1 MLGQQL
7 FVRKSIERL
16 HKEMHGD
23 NRLRRVLGPISLT
36 GLGVGAIIGAGIFV
50 ITGRTAADN
59 AGPAVLL
66 SFLFAGFG
74 CGLAALCYAEFASM
88 APVAGSAYTY
98 AYATLGELFA
108 WIIGWDLILEYAMSC
123 GVLAADWTKY
133 FNEFLNVLF
142 HWEVPEFLSND
153 PFSTPHAWFSL
164 PAVLIMASATIVL
177 VIGIRE
183 SATTNAVM
191 VFVKLGVVLFV
202 IAVGVNYINSQNW
215 TSIPP
220 EQRKFSDVQDLVE
233 RRPDVAAVLPFKEVD
248 RTLSGEALFKDYPQ
262 VATVLTDSI
271 VREIDRLHGPD
282 ELRKRADLARFVP
295 VEDYGPWKDLDEI
308 RKRPDFR
315 ENVQK
320 RVEREITKLPS
331 VEKKWGMISV
341 LGLHSRV
348 EAADSKTR
356 SSFLPFGVSGIMV
369 AAALVFFAYI
379 GFDSISTHAE
389 EAKKP
394 QRDVPIGILC
404 SLALC
409 TILYFGV
416 SAVITGM
423 EPYPV
428 IDRDAAVAKAFRRL
442 SIQEDSWALRISA
455 GVIAVGALAG
465 MTSVILVTLL
475 SQARIFLAMARDGLL
490 SERIFG
496 AVHPRFKTPHLSTML
511 TGGLLCVV
519 TALTPLDTLENMVN
533 IGTLLAFI
541 IVCASVLILR
551 IRRPDA
557 PRPFRCPIV
566 YLLAPLGIL
575 VNLTMMLFL
584 PLDTWWRLLAWL
596 VLGLVIYFAY
606 GRFHSVLGRELA
618 TNGRVT

>member
-1 MLGQQL
+1 MLRQQL

-59 AGPAVLL
+59 AGPAVIL

-98 AYATLGELFA
+98 AYATLGEIFA

-133 FNEFLNVLF
+133 FNEFLNVF
-142 HWEVPEFLSND
+142 FGWEVPEFLSND
-153 PFSTPHAWFSL
+153 PFSTPGAWLSL
-164 PAVLIMASATIVL
+164 PAVLIMASATIIL

-191 VFVKLGVVLFV
+191 VFVKIGVVLFV
-202 IAVGVNYINSQNW
+202 IAVGVHYINPHNW
-215 TSIPP
+215 TAIPP
-220 EQRKFSDVQDLVE
+220 EQRKFSDVQDLLE
-233 RRPDVAAVLPFKEVD
+233 RRPDVARIVPVGEVN
-248 RTLSGEALFKDYPQ
+248 RQLSGETLLKDHPQ

-271 VREIDRLHGPD
+271 VREIDRLKGAED
-282 ELRKRADLARFVP
+282 LRKRADLARFVP

-308 RKRPDFR
+308 RKRPDFKKNI
-315 ENVQK
+315 ET
-320 RVEREITKLPS
+320 RVERELAKLPS
-331 VEKKWGMISV
+331 VEKKWGMISL

-348 EAADSKTR
+348 VAADVKTR
-356 SSFLPFGVSGIMV
+356 SNYLPFGVSGILV

-389 EAKKP
+389 EAKIP
-394 QRDVPIGILC
+394 QRDVPIGILS

-442 SIQEDSWALRISA
+442 SIQEDSLALRLSA
-455 GVIAVGALAG
+455 GLIAIGALAG

-496 AVHPRFKTPHLSTML
+496 AVHPKFKTPHLSTML
-511 TGGLLCVV
+511 TGGLLCIV
-519 TALTPLDTLENMVN
+519 TAVTPLDALENMVN

-551 IRRPDA
+551 VRRPEA
-557 PRPFRCPIV
+557 TRPFRCPLV
-566 YLLAPLGIL
+566 FVLAPLGIV

-584 PLDTWWRLLAWL
+584 PLETWWRLAGWLA
-596 VLGLVIYFAY
+596 LGLIIYFAY
-606 GRFHSVLGRELA
+606 GRFHSVLGKEL
-618 TNGRVT
+618 NVHGRVA